1 METVSFAE
9 IITKLAE
16 GEQFE
21 AVKAVISFDKDGL
34 KLKFMTNNEGMAVA
48 DIIHN
53 LKEEEILNAVEPVK
67 DAMVAAADSITKLI
81 VERHPNAII
90 EKIEKVSAN

>member
-1 METVSFAE
+1 MGAVSFAE

-34 KLKFMTNNEGMAVA
+34 NLKFMTNDEGMAVA

-53 LKEEEILNAVEPVK
+53 LKEEEILDAVEPVK
-67 DAMVAAADSITKLI
+67 NAIESTADSITKLI
-81 VERHPNAII
+81 VERHPNVVV